1 MITPSTIRIAVVN
14 KLRAV
19 FPTIPVISQDVE
31 KGFVQPS
38 FTVRFEDYQPEQ
50 IQESLEQTMNIR
62 IFYFPNF
69 DDPDMS
75 VDVMDKTFEIPRA
88 FGSKLYVEDRAL
100 NVNEPDVIEIDGILE
115 YSFNLLFEQYDAE
128 NDAEARSDAEIMQD
142 LHIQMKKEGN

>member
-1 MITPSTIRIAVVN
+1 MITPSTIRGAVVS

-19 FPTIPVISQDVE
+19 FPTTPVISQDVE

-50 IQESLEQTMNIR
+50 IQESLEQAMNIR

-75 VDVMDKTFEIPRA
+75 VEVMDKTFEIPRA
-88 FGSKLYVEDRAL
+88 FGNKLYVADRAL
-100 NVNEPDVIEIDGILE
+100 NINEPDVIEIDGILE

-128 NDAEARSDAEIMQD
+128 NDAEAHPDAEVMQD
-142 LHIQMKKEGN
+142 LYIQIKKEGC